1 MWLICQT
8 TFRRGKTKLLIRG
21 IHGSEWV
28 FCPMVKRIKSDKVS
42 IHGCK
47 RCSRFISLEQ
57 TCTSQART
65 RKGRLLPK
73 HTSALHFM
81 KPTSRWKVKYPSVN
95 SLSQP
100 LSLIREKQP
109 LFDVFDE
116 KNHLVILA
124 QLPGIDEKDV
134 KIKAEENTVT
144 ITAQNATK
152 KFLETIKLPTC
163 IEKDAVLFTYRNNI
177 LQAMLKK
184 TASYNVVKNVQVN
197 G

>member
-1 MWLICQT
+1 
-8 TFRRGKTKLLIRG
+8 
-21 IHGSEWV
+21 
-28 FCPMVKRIKSDKVS
+28 
-42 IHGCK
+42 
-47 RCSRFISLEQ
+47 
-57 TCTSQART
+57 
-65 RKGRLLPK
+65 
-73 HTSALHFM
+73 M
-81 KPTSRWKVKYPSVN
+81 KPTSRWKVRYPSVN

-116 KNHLVILA
+116 KNHIVILA

-152 KFLETIKLPTC
+152 QFLETIKLPTC